1 MKILVIGR
9 DKGLI
14 ETARVLAEGLKL
26 PLVDDYRAQSKAVQ
40 DLQPGVYVSY
50 TMTYQQ
56 AKTLAFETI
65 VVNRPGT
72 MFSAKQSPGSNKVYK
87 VIDSKT
93 GELFIRNGVPTN
105 CLSLSGANQIANK
118 INAEA
123 NAMSSPIAVVK
134 LDKQ

>member
-14 ETARVLAEGLKL
+14 EIARTLAEGLKL
-26 PLVDDYRAQSKAVQ
+26 PLIDDYRAQSKAVQ

-50 TMTYQQ
+50 TMAYQQ

-72 MFSAKQSPGSNKVYK
+72 MFNSTQKAGSEKVYK
-87 VIDSKT
+87 VVDSKI

-105 CLSLSGANQIANK
+105 CLSLAGANQIANK
-118 INAEA
+118 INVEA

-134 LDKQ
+134 LDK

>member
-9 DKGLI
+9 DKGLF
-14 ETARVLAEGLKL
+14 ETARALAEGLKL
-26 PLVDDYRAQSKAVQ
+26 PLVDDYRVQSKAVQ

-50 TMTYQQ
+50 TMAYQQ

-72 MFSAKQSPGSNKVYK
+72 MFSAKQSRGTDKVYK
-87 VIDSKT
+87 VVDSK
-93 GELFIRNGVPTN
+93 LFVRNGVPTN

-123 NAMSSPIAVVK
+123 NTMSAPIAIVK
-134 LDKQ
+134 LDK

>member
-14 ETARVLAEGLKL
+14 ETARALAEGLKL

-50 TMTYQQ
+50 TMAYQQ

-72 MFSAKQSPGSNKVYK
+72 MFSAKQSSDKVYK

-123 NAMSSPIAVVK
+123 NAMNSPIAIVK
-134 LDKQ
+134 LDK

>member
-1 MKILVIGR
+1 M
-9 DKGLI
+9 
-14 ETARVLAEGLKL
+14 
-26 PLVDDYRAQSKAVQ
+26 
-40 DLQPGVYVSY
+40 QPGVYVSY
-50 TMTYQQ
+50 TMAYQQ

-72 MFSAKQSPGSNKVYK
+72 MFNPTQKAGTEKVYK

-118 INAEA
+118 INTEA
-123 NAMSSPIAVVK
+123 NALNAPIAIVK
-134 LDKQ
+134 LDR

>member
-9 DKGLI
+9 DNGLL
-14 ETARVLAEGLKL
+14 ETAKTLAEGLAL
-26 PLVDDYRAQSKAVQ
+26 PLIDDYKVQSKTVQ

-50 TMTYQQ
+50 TMAYQQ

-72 MFSAKQSPGSNKVYK
+72 MFSPQQSPGTDKVYK
-87 VIDSKT
+87 VVDSKT
-93 GELFIRNGVPTN
+93 GELFIRNGMPTN
-105 CLSLSGANQIANK
+105 CLSLSGARQMANK

-123 NAMSSPIAVVK
+123 NAMTSPFAIVK
-134 LDKQ
+134 LDK